1 MTNKKGPSTFQCAP
15 YLEVLRCFSEVRF
28 CVSQQGFPTVSG
40 LRHLTEGKYSLRHP
54 VANPEQFAL
63 RCDDILKIVF
73 LMIYWKRR

>member
-28 CVSQQGFPTVSG
+28 CISQQGFPTVSG
-40 LRHLTEGKYSLRHP
+40 LRHP

-73 LMIYWKRR
+73 LMIS